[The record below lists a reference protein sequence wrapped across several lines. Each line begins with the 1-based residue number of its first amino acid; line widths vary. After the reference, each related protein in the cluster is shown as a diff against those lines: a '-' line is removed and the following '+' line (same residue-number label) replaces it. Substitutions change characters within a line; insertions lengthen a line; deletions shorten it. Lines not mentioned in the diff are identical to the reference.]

1 MIKIAITGE
10 IGSGKSY
17 LAKMFHFP
25 VFDADL
31 EVRKIYKYNNKCF
44 KKLNKKLP
52 KFILSFPIKKEEISK
67 AILSNQNNLKKIIKI
82 VHPIVRL
89 KLNKF
94 FFINKKKKAVVLDI
108 PLILENN
115 LSKKNYILIH
125 IDANKSEIIKRL
137 KKRKNFNIRIY
148 KKLKRF
154 QLPVEFKKKK
164 SHFLIRNNFKNSSMR
179 KNVKIIKNKILNN
192 ERNSLRY

>member
-1 MIKIAITGE
+1 MIKIAITGD
-10 IGSGKSY
+10 IGAGKSHI
-17 LAKMFHFP
+17 AKMFHFP

-31 EVRKIYKYNNKCF
+31 EVRKIYKDNKKCF

-52 KFILSFPIKKEEISK
+52 KFILSFPIKKKEISK
-67 AILSNQNNLKKIIKI
+67 AILFNQNNLSKIIKI

-94 FFINKKKKAVVLDI
+94 FFANKKKKAVVLDI
-108 PLILENN
+108 PLLLENN
-115 LSKKNYILIH
+115 LSKKSYILIH
-125 IDANKSEIIKRL
+125 IDANKSEIINRL

-148 KKLKRF
+148 KKLKKF
-154 QLPVEFKKKK
+154 QLPIEFKKKK
-164 SHFLIRNNFKNSSMR
+164 SHFLIKNNFKNSSVR